1 MKSISV
7 SNPVSP
13 IEAMTTAAVK
23 VLLQFL
29 TSLKANTWLAAFALL
44 ALMAYIISGNHS
56 TAAIL
61 AVVSWVLH
69 FATMSAID
77 IYTKGGEL

>member
-44 ALMAYIISGNHS
+44 ALCFSLIGESG
-56 TAAIL
+56 TKGTVALVL
-61 AVVSWVLH
+61 AWVIH
-69 FATMSAID
+69 FAAMSALD
-77 IYTKGGEL
+77 IFKKGGEL

>member
-1 MKSISV
+1 
-7 SNPVSP
+7 
-13 IEAMTTAAVK
+13 MTTAAVK

-29 TSLKANTWLAAFALL
+29 TSLKANTWLAALALL
-44 ALMAYIISGNHS
+44 ALMVYIISGNHS

-61 AVVSWVLH
+61 AVVAWVLH